1 MAARTGTARTGTAR
15 TAALVGLVVAALA
28 GTALV
33 TPAVAAQA
41 PEAGGAGHSAS
52 AGHQATGKA
61 LDALVAEGVPGV
73 TAQVEDR
80 KGTWRATAGVADR
93 TTGRERGAQDRYRV
107 GSITKTFVAT
117 VLLQLE
123 AERRLDLDATVDSY
137 LPGVVRGHGNDGRR
151 ITVRQL
157 LNHTSG
163 IYNYTSDPGFVDQV
177 FGDGFF
183 EHRYDTW
190 TPRQLVALATAHA
203 PDFEP
208 GTGWNYSNTNYILAG
223 MIVEKVT
230 GRTYGNEIERR
241 ILRPL
246 GLRATSV
253 PTTDPAMPR
262 PAGRAYSKL
271 GVDSATAPIHDVTEL
286 NPSAAGSAGAMISN
300 PADLNRFYGAL
311 LKGALLPDKQ
321 LKEMMTTVPLGDGTP
336 PGFSYG
342 LGLSKD
348 TLSCGTVVWGHNG
361 GIHGSSS
368 SSSVTGDGKH
378 ALSMNLNGDWTG
390 DARSTVEAEF
400 CG

>member
-1 MAARTGTARTGTAR
+1 M
-15 TAALVGLVVAALA
+15 
-28 GTALV
+28 GTALA

-41 PEAGGAGHSAS
+41 PGGAAGGHS
-52 AGHQATGKA
+52 ATGKA
-61 LDALVAEGVPGV
+61 LDALVDQGVPGV
-73 TAQVEDR
+73 IARVED
-80 KGTWRATAGVADR
+80 GDDTWRATVGVADR
-93 TTGRERGAQDRYRV
+93 TTGRARGTQDRYRV
-107 GSITKTFVAT
+107 GSLTKTFVAT

-123 AERRLDLDATVDSY
+123 AEGRVDLDDTVETY
-137 LPGVVRGHGNDGRR
+137 LPGVVRGHGNDGRG

-163 IYNYTSDPGFVDQV
+163 IYNYTSDPGFERQV

-190 TPRQLVALATAHA
+190 TPRQLVALATTHA
-203 PDFEP
+203 PEFDP
-208 GTGWNYSNTNYILAG
+208 GTDWSYSNTNYILAG

-230 GRTYGNEIERR
+230 GRSYGAEIERR

-253 PTTDPAMPR
+253 PTTDPTMPR

-271 GVDSATAPIHDVTEL
+271 GEESATAPVHDVTEL
-286 NPSAAGSAGAMISN
+286 NPSAAGAAGAMISN

-311 LKGALLPDKQ
+311 LKGALLPRKQ
-321 LKEMMTTVPLGDGTP
+321 LKEMMTVAP
-336 PGFSYG
+336 PSVYGSFAYG
-342 LGLSKD
+342 LGLGRS
-348 TLSCGTVVWGHNG
+348 TLSCGAVVWGHGG

-368 SSSVTGDGKH
+368 RSAVTGDGGH

-390 DARSTVEAEF
+390 DAEATVEAEF